1 MVKSAKVTSPVSVQ
15 VEVFN
20 QISPSLLP
28 IIHDFC
34 SAYKIPRHEI
44 MDYLVG
50 EGLRKF
56 IKSDYGL
63 VEELNDYLS
72 ISKKQSCNQFQDALE
87 ERLGKNVVLN
97 WNSQALLKREF

>member
-1 MVKSAKVTSPVSVQ
+1 MSKSAKVTSAVTVQ
-15 VEVFN
+15 ADVFN
-20 QISPSLLP
+20 HISPNLLP

-34 SAYKIPRHEI
+34 SAYKIPRHEV
-44 MDYLVG
+44 MDYLVS

-72 ISKKQSCNQFQDALE
+72 ISKKQSCNQFRDALE

-97 WNSQALLKREF
+97 WNSQALLEREF